1 MGLIH
6 VKCLNYEICCFRCW
20 WWVISDTTVVSRLA
34 LSRWVCFEQEY
45 VCTCTYMYTL
55 CVCVCVCVCVCMVS
69 LVWPFATPWTVACQA
84 PQFMEFSRQE
94 YWSGLPFPSL
104 GDLPD
109 PGIEPRSPMCPALAG
124 GFFITEPPK
133 KPYKYIHNEYGGIYS
148 TYNSV
153 LCIIL

>member
-55 CVCVCVCVCVCMVS
+55 CVCVCVCVRMVS

-84 PQFMEFSRQE
+84 PQSMEFSRQE